1 MNDPN
6 ALAWDA
12 PSLAEAFGAR
22 FRVGAAVNT
31 WNLDPESPAC
41 AAILRQFHILT
52 LENESKPIGLQPEE
66 GHFVFEKFDRFAAF
80 GQANGIA
87 LRGHT
92 LVWHGQVP
100 MWFFEGENG
109 APATKDQLL
118 SRMRTHI
125 STVVS
130 RYRGKIAT
138 WDVLNEVLRD
148 EGGLRESR
156 WYQIAGRDYIPEAF
170 LAAHEADP
178 DARLLINDYNLESSE
193 AKADTM
199 VSLVEELLREG
210 IPVGGV
216 GLQMHLSLYT
226 DLELLKKNVRKIAA
240 LRKLDPALRLEVTEL
255 DVSCYRFDDTA
266 EDLDWTPALE
276 EAFRAKYTELFRFYT
291 ELADEGTLDTVVFW
305 GLSDAVSWLNGF
317 PRRHKNYPLLIGRG
331 WRVKPAF
338 YDVLA
343 LAGNTEEA

>member
-1 MNDPN
+1 MNEQC
-6 ALAWDA
+6 AFAWDA
-12 PSLAEAFGAR
+12 PSLAEAYRGR

-31 WNLDPESPAC
+31 WDLSEESPAC
-41 AAILRQFHILT
+41 AAILKQFDILT
-52 LENESKPIGLQPEE
+52 LENESKPINVQPEE
-66 GHFVFEKFDRFAAF
+66 GRFVFDKLDRFIAF
-80 GQANGIA
+80 GQTHGIE

-100 MWFFEGENG
+100 AWFFEGDNG
-109 APATKDQLL
+109 SPASKDQLL
-118 SRMRTHI
+118 TRMRRHI
-125 STVVS
+125 GTVVS
-130 RYRGKIAT
+130 HCRGKIAS

-148 EGGLRESR
+148 EGGLRESP
-156 WYQIAGRDYIPEAF
+156 WYKIAGRDYIPEAF

-178 DARLLINDYNLESSE
+178 AARLLINDYNLESSE
-193 AKADTM
+193 AKADAM

-216 GLQMHLSLYT
+216 GLQMHLSLWT
-226 DLELLKKNVRKIAA
+226 DLDLLKKNVQKIAN
-240 LRKLDPALRLEVTEL
+240 LRRIAPSLRLEATEL
-255 DVSCYRFDDTA
+255 DVSCYRFGDTA
-266 EDLDWTPALE
+266 EDLAWTPSLE
-276 EAFRAKYTELFRFYT
+276 DAFRAKYTELFRLYG
-291 ELADEGTLDTVVFW
+291 ELADEGILDAVVFW
-305 GLSDAVSWLNGF
+305 GLSDAISWLNGF

>member
-1 MNDPN
+1 MNEPN
-6 ALAWDA
+6 ALAWEA
-12 PSLAEAFGAR
+12 PSLADAFRAR
-22 FRVGAAVNT
+22 FRIGAAVNT
-31 WNLDPESPAC
+31 WDLDPASEAC
-41 AAILRQFHILT
+41 AAIRKQFDILT
-52 LENESKPIGLQPEE
+52 LENESKPINVQPEE
-66 GHFVFEKFDRFAAF
+66 GRFVFDKLDRFTAF
-80 GQANGIA
+80 GEAHRID

-92 LVWHGQVP
+92 LVWHSQVP

-109 APATKDQLL
+109 APATRDQLL
-118 SRMRTHI
+118 ARMRTHI

-130 RYRGKIAT
+130 RYRGRIAT

-156 WYQIAGRDYIPEAF
+156 WYKITGRDYISEAF
-170 LAAHEADP
+170 IAAHEADP

-210 IPVGGV
+210 VPVGGV
-216 GLQMHLSLYT
+216 GLQMHLSLFT
-226 DLELLKKNVRKIAA
+226 DLDLLKKNVRKIAD
-240 LRKLDPALRLEVTEL
+240 LCRIDPSLRLEATEL
-255 DVSCYRFDDTA
+255 DVSCYRFGDTA

-276 EAFRAKYTELFRFYT
+276 ADFRAKYTEIFRVLCA
-291 ELADEGTLDTVVFW
+291 LADEGSLDTVVFW

-317 PRRHKNYPLLIGRG
+317 PQRHKNYPLLIGRG

-343 LAGNTEEA
+343 LAGNKEV

>member
-41 AAILRQFHILT
+41 AAILRQFNILT

-80 GQANGIA
+80 GQENGIA

-109 APATKDQLL
+109 SPASKDQLL
-118 SRMRTHI
+118 ARMRTHI

-156 WYQIAGRDYIPEAF
+156 WYKIAGRDYIPEAF

-226 DLELLKKNVRKIAA
+226 DLDLLMKNVRKIAA

-276 EAFRAKYTELFRFYT
+276 EAFRTKYTELFRFYT